1 VKGLKLSGGFS
12 LASVFDCLPCYVT
25 VQDRDMN
32 LVSANRRFVSE
43 FGEFEGKKCYQVYKR
58 KSEVCDYCPVQASFE
73 DGVCHTGEC
82 KVVNKAGEEKV
93 VLIHAAAIT
102 ESGGMPEFVVEM
114 AIDITKQ
121 IRLEEELRRREAR
134 YRLLFDEAPC
144 FISVQD
150 RGLKIIEANRR
161 HKEAFGD
168 GVGRLCYEVYKH
180 RSEECFPCAVQETF
194 QDKEV
199 HFREEV
205 VCPVTGET
213 RHVLVYS
220 APILSEDGEV
230 ESVMEMSTD
239 ITPLRELQGKLEQ
252 IGLLIGSV
260 SHSLK
265 GLLTGLDGGIYL
277 LKTGIE
283 KNDMQR
289 VSKGLQ
295 MMERNVQRVKAV
307 VGDILYYAKER
318 ELCFEDIDA
327 CELTREV
334 TEAATMR
341 AKEFGIEIEV
351 RMPETP
357 IIMRGDRNALRAML
371 SNLVENA
378 IDACRVDKSK
388 DAHKVTISAEAHD
401 EEVVFG
407 VSDNGIGMDKETV
420 EKAFTLFFSSKG
432 CEGTGLGL
440 FIANKIALGHKG
452 RIEVDSTPKEGSRF
466 SVILPRRN
474 I

>member
-1 VKGLKLSGGFS
+1 MTNFGLFSGDDELGAAVVRRLFEQVIR
-12 LASVFDCLPCYVT
+12 L
-25 VQDRDMN
+25 RGKR
-32 LVSANRRFVSE
+32 LVVSE
-43 FGEFEGKKCYQVYKR
+43 CGHGYRSTICECPNWAKMKVPFIMESSVITMLRYIKEGR
-58 KSEVCDYCPVQASFE
+58 I
-73 DGVCHTGEC
+73 
-82 KVVNKAGEEKV
+82 KVDPSRNKE
-93 VLIHAAAIT
+93 
-102 ESGGMPEFVVEM
+102 
-114 AIDITKQ
+114 
-121 IRLEEELRRREAR
+121 
-134 YRLLFDEAPC
+134 
-144 FISVQD
+144 
-150 RGLKIIEANRR
+150 
-161 HKEAFGD
+161 
-168 GVGRLCYEVYKH
+168 
-180 RSEECFPCAVQETF
+180 
-194 QDKEV
+194 
-199 HFREEV
+199 
-205 VCPVTGET
+205 PVTYHDSCNNARSCGMFEEPRELLRLVCTVRGET

-289 VSKGLQ
+289 VSRGLQ

-318 ELCFEDIDA
+318 ELCFEDVDA

-357 IIMRGDRNALRAML
+357 LIMRGDRNALRAML

-378 IDACRVDKSK
+378 TDACRVDKSK
-388 DAHKVTISAEAHD
+388 EAHKVLISVEAHD

-407 VSDNGIGMDKETV
+407 VSDNGIGMDKETM

-452 RIEVDSTPKEGSRF
+452 GIEVDSTPREGSKFR
-466 SVILPRRN
+466 VILPRTN

>member
-1 VKGLKLSGGFS
+1 MNACAPERDLG

-25 VQDRDMN
+25 LQDRSMN
-32 LVSANRRFVSE
+32 VVAANKKVVSD
-43 FGEFEGKKCYQVYKR
+43 FGYYEGKKCYEVYKG
-58 KSEVCDYCPVQASFE
+58 KSEICDYCPIQASFE
-73 DGVCHTGEC
+73 DGLCHTGEG
-82 KVVNKAGEEKV
+82 KVVCKSGEEKT
-93 VLIHAAAIT
+93 VLIYAAPVP
-102 ESGGMPEFVVEM
+102 ESVGMPELVVKL
-114 AIDITKQ
+114 AIDITRQKK
-121 IRLEEELRRREAR
+121 LEEELRRREAR
-134 YRLLFDEAPC
+134 YRMLFEEVPC

-150 RGLKIIEANRR
+150 RGLRIVEVNRR

-168 GVGRLCYEVYKH
+168 GIGRLCYEVYKH

-194 QDKEV
+194 HDKQV

-205 VCPVTGET
+205 VCTAKGEP

-220 APILSEDGEV
+220 APILGEDGEV

-239 ITPLRELQGKLEQ
+239 ITPLRELQGKLEE

-283 KNDMQR
+283 KKDMQR
-289 VSKGLQ
+289 VARGLQ
-295 MMERNVQRVKAV
+295 MVERNVQRVKAV

-318 ELCFEDIDA
+318 ELCLEDVDA
-327 CELTREV
+327 CEVVKEV
-334 TEAATMR
+334 TELATVR
-341 AKEFGIEIEV
+341 ANEFGINIDVVVPKSPLGV
-351 RMPETP
+351 RA
-357 IIMRGDRNALRAML
+357 DRNALRAML

-388 DAHKVTISAEAHD
+388 QAHSVVIKAEAHGQN
-401 EEVVFG
+401 VVFE
-407 VSDNGIGMDKETV
+407 VCDNGIGMDKETM
-420 EKAFTLFFSSKG
+420 EKAFTPFFSSKG

-440 FIANKIALGHKG
+440 FIASKIALAHQGK
-452 RIEVDSTPKEGSRF
+452 IEVESKPREGSKF
-466 SVILPRRN
+466 KVILPRGN

>member
-1 VKGLKLSGGFS
+1 MAWAGCV
-12 LASVFDCLPCYVT
+12 
-25 VQDRDMN
+25 M
-32 LVSANRRFVSE
+32 RF
-43 FGEFEGKKCYQVYKR
+43 
-58 KSEVCDYCPVQASFE
+58 
-73 DGVCHTGEC
+73 
-82 KVVNKAGEEKV
+82 
-93 VLIHAAAIT
+93 
-102 ESGGMPEFVVEM
+102 
-114 AIDITKQ
+114 
-121 IRLEEELRRREAR
+121 
-134 YRLLFDEAPC
+134 
-144 FISVQD
+144 
-150 RGLKIIEANRR
+150 
-161 HKEAFGD
+161 
-168 GVGRLCYEVYKH
+168 YKH

-357 IIMRGDRNALRAML
+357 LIMRGDRNALRAML

-407 VSDNGIGMDKETV
+407 VSDNGIGMDKETM